1 MGWLKKNNIFLH
13 LLFNVSTVQV
23 FLFLMQCINNFSF
36 QKIYSLLN
44 GNFLQKYTED
54 FFKKGN
60 QYLSCRIVK
69 GTGIASGV
77 KLQSKTFCNF
87 FLHCLVGYYFWAKE
101 SCSLRKAKALFTQV
115 KTAEI
120 FSMIWRTMIPC
131 EWSE

>member
-101 SCSLRKAKALFTQV
+101 LKKGQSFVYQGQNGRNFFNDLANYDPLRV
-115 KTAEI
+115 KLVG
-120 FSMIWRTMIPC
+120 R
-131 EWSE
+131 